1 MAQSQFAPP
10 AARRGFR
17 FSTREITIT
26 AALGAV
32 TIVMG
37 LVPRVGLLPPPP
49 PAPPAPLY
57 ARRRLPRLRRPAAPL
72 RPRRLGVRPGGGR
85 LHHPR
90 PRRAALR
97 GGVRRRGDR
106 RQL

>member
-10 AARRGFR
+10 TARRGFR

-37 LVPRVGLLPPPP
+37 LVPWIGFI
-49 PAPPAPLY
+49 PAPTPA
-57 ARRRLPRLRRPAAPL
+57 
-72 RPRRLGVRPGGGR
+72 GTDVRTVGSPIV
-85 LHHPR
+85 L
-90 PRRAALR
+90 
-97 GGVRRRGDR
+97 
-106 RQL
+106 